1 MMAVQ
6 IEDAAHIWMGYGTG
20 QVNLV
25 FEPAKRVLVVQ
36 PHRLHGYPC
45 AEIQILSLIDLAH
58 AARPDRPHNA
68 VSSRENL
75 AGVQRPGV
83 SRGPYPLAAKQ
94 TEVQQCASVSR
105 VAQHPLP
112 RPELRPPPLVRRGY
126 ALPPRRTHRP
136 SLGWRRLGLVEHGP
150 PLALA
155 GSH

>member
-75 AGVQRPGV
+75 AGAQRTGDR
-83 SRGPYPLAAKQ
+83 RGPAPVAPAPMDSHRRATSAPVASQRQRLFAKLG
-94 TEVQQCASVSR
+94 S
-105 VAQHPLP
+105 
-112 RPELRPPPLVRRGY
+112 LVRKF
-126 ALPPRRTHRP
+126 AD
-136 SLGWRRLGLVEHGP
+136 
-150 PLALA
+150 
-155 GSH
+155 

>member
-1 MMAVQ
+1 
-6 IEDAAHIWMGYGTG
+6 MGYGTG

-68 VSSRENL
+68 VSSGENL
-75 AGVQRPGV
+75 AGVQRPGD

-105 VAQHPLP
+105 VAQHGQRLLAQLGIMVRKFADIQLAIPGRLLHSRIEQLP
-112 RPELRPPPLVRRGY
+112 DLRP
-126 ALPPRRTHRP
+126 ALGRHSNLRISFT
-136 SLGWRRLGLVEHGP
+136 
-150 PLALA
+150 
-155 GSH
+155 